1 MDGDKMTQREKLLND
16 LFVAALNVGD
26 ARFELLVNGKQT
38 LEGVE
43 KVRDRMRK
51 AFDELLKYNGSTE
64 GETVGSIRQKM

>member
-1 MDGDKMTQREKLLND
+1 MTQREKLLND